1 MPLGGRYSALA
12 GGGRSSVGLVPRP
25 TRTRSAPPRPI
36 VRAVTEARLAEL
48 TVRDEHRLRRRVE
61 RLARVEDPEAQ
72 ARLDAELA
80 GAEAR
85 IARRRASVP
94 PVSYPPQLPVSE
106 RKDDLL
112 AAIRDHQVVVVAGET
127 GSGKTTQLPKICLEL
142 GRGVRG
148 AIAHTQPR
156 RLAARTVAERIAD
169 ELDVPLGEAVGYAVR
184 FSDRSRE
191 DTLVR
196 LVTDGLLL
204 AETQHDKLLRRYDT
218 IIVDEAHERSLNI
231 DFLLGYLARI
241 LPRRPDL
248 KVIITSATIDPE
260 RFSRHF
266 GGAPIVEVSG
276 RTYPVEVRYRPVAD
290 PEDPDRDQTDAI
302 GDAVEELLAEREGDV
317 LVFLSGEREIRD
329 TADALTGRLRA
340 DIDVLPL
347 YARLSTREQQ
357 RVFKPH
363 GGRRVVLAT
372 NVAETSLTVPG
383 IRYVVDPGTARISRY
398 SARLKVQ
405 RLPIE
410 PISQASADQRKG
422 RCGRVAE
429 GICVRL
435 FTEEDF
441 EERPRFTDPEILRTN
456 LASVILQMA
465 AAGLG
470 DIEDFPFLDPPD
482 RRQVRDGVRLLQE
495 LAAFDGDERL
505 TPLGRRL
512 AQLPVDPRL
521 GRMVLEADAHGCA
534 GEVIVIAA
542 ALSIQDPRER
552 PADKR
557 AAADQSHARFS
568 DEQSDFIAFLNL
580 WRYLREQQRALS
592 GNQFRKRCH
601 AEFLHHLRVR
611 EWQDLVGQLRQ
622 AAKGVGIAFTQPTS
636 SASRGTQPTSSAST
650 GTQPTSSASTGNETP
665 AEPEPIHLALLSGLL
680 SHLGLKD
687 PSRREYQ
694 GARGARF
701 AIFPGSALARKPPTW
716 VMVAELVETS
726 RLWGRT
732 AAKIDPRWVEPLAE
746 HLIKRTYEEPHWERK
761 RGSVVATERATLYG
775 LPIVT
780 GRKVAYGRID
790 PDLSRGLFI
799 RRALVEGDWETR
811 HAFYAA
817 NRRLLEEV
825 EELEHRARRRDIV
838 VDDQALYDFYDARI
852 PADVV
857 SAAHFDRWWK
867 DERRRHPDRLDLT
880 REDLVGDA
888 AASLDQRALPEAWQ
902 QGEETMRLSYVFDP
916 GSERDGVTVHVPL
929 KRLPQLR
936 PIGFDWLVPA
946 LRLELITALI
956 RSLPKELRRQLV
968 PVPELAAAVLER
980 LQPRREPVLDALACE
995 LERMR
1000 GVRIPRDAWDLDRL
1014 PPHLRMTFRVE
1025 DERGALVA
1033 EGSDL
1038 DALREQV
1045 RPRLREELSAAASP
1059 LAAHGLREWTIGT
1072 LPKVVALPGTGRA
1085 VRGYPALV
1093 DEGDAVGVRVLET
1106 PEAQREAM
1114 RLGTRKLIALNV
1126 PSPIRSVQGGLGN
1139 AAQLALA
1146 AAPHGRPRAVLE
1158 DATLAALE
1166 GLIAAA
1172 GGPAWD
1178 EAGFARLRAHVA
1190 GNLVDTTTR
1199 AVERVVA
1206 ILDAAREVERRLE
1219 PLASAGLAPARADV
1233 ESQLRRLVHPGFVT
1247 ATGVERLADVE
1258 RYLRAAARRLERLPN
1273 APAPDLDRM
1282 RAVHEL
1288 EAALERRLESWPAG
1302 RPVPAALREVPWLL
1316 EELRVSHFA
1325 QALGTRGQVS
1335 SKRIRKAIDE
1345 AA

>member
-1 MPLGGRYSALA
+1 MSA
-12 GGGRSSVGLVPRP
+12 
-25 TRTRSAPPRPI
+25 
-36 VRAVTEARLAEL
+36 VRLPEL
-48 TVRDEHRLRRRVE
+48 TVRDEHRLRRRVG
-61 RLARVEDPEAQ
+61 RLAHTRDPEAQ
-72 ARLDAELA
+72 ARLDAEIA
-80 GAEAR
+80 AAEAR
-85 IARRRASVP
+85 IARRRAAVP
-94 PVSYPPQLPVSE
+94 AISYPPQLPVSE

-169 ELDVPLGEAVGYAVR
+169 ELGVQLGEAVGYAVR
-184 FSDRSRE
+184 FSDRSGE

-196 LVTDGLLL
+196 LMTDGLLL
-204 AETQHDKLLRRYDT
+204 AETQRDTMLRRYDT

-248 KVIITSATIDPE
+248 KLIVTSATIDPE

-266 GGAPIVEVSG
+266 GGAPVVEVSG

-302 GDAVEELLAEREGDV
+302 GDAVEELLREREGDV
-317 LVFLSGEREIRD
+317 LVFLSGEREISD
-329 TADALTGRLRA
+329 TDDALTGRLRA
-340 DIDVLPL
+340 EIEVLPP

-357 RVFKPH
+357 RVFKRSDPH
-363 GGRRVVLAT
+363 PPRRVVLAT

-410 PISQASADQRKG
+410 AISQASADQRKG
-422 RCGRVAE
+422 RCGRVAD

-435 FTEEDF
+435 YAEEDF
-441 EERPRFTDPEILRTN
+441 DERPRFTDPEILRTN

-470 DIEDFPFLDPPD
+470 EIEDFPFLDPPD

-495 LAAFDGDERL
+495 LAALDDAETL

-521 GRMVLEADAHGCA
+521 ARMVLEADRLGCA

-552 PADKR
+552 PAEKR
-557 AAADQSHARFS
+557 EAADQSHARFS

-622 AAKGVGIAFTQPTS
+622 AAKGVGIALTQPTS
-636 SASRGTQPTSSAST
+636 SASAGDQ
-650 GTQPTSSASTGNETP
+650 TP
-665 AEPEPIHLALLSGLL
+665 AEPEAIHVALLAGLL

-687 PSRREYQ
+687 TVRREYQ

-701 AIFPGSALARKPPTW
+701 AIFPGSALARKPPSW
-716 VMVAELVETS
+716 VMVAELVETA

-732 AAKIDPRWVEPLAE
+732 AARIDPRWVEPLAE
-746 HLIKRTYEEPHWERK
+746 HLIKRTYEEPHWERD
-761 RGSVVATERATLYG
+761 RASVVATERATLYG
-775 LPIVT
+775 LPIVA

-790 PDLSRGLFI
+790 PELSRSEFI

-811 HAFYAA
+811 HAFNAA
-817 NRRLLEEV
+817 NRRLVEEV

-857 SAAHFDRWWK
+857 SGAHFDRWWK
-867 DERRRHPDRLDLT
+867 GERRHRPGRLDLT

-888 AASLDQRALPEAWQ
+888 ADALDQRALPEAWR
-902 QGEETMRLSYVFDP
+902 QGDMTMRLSYVFDP
-916 GSERDGVTVHVPL
+916 GSVRDGVTVHVPL
-929 KRLPQLR
+929 KWLPQLE

-946 LRLELITALI
+946 LRLELVTALI
-956 RSLPKELRRQLV
+956 RSLPKDLRRPLV
-968 PVPELAAAVLER
+968 PVPEVAAAVLGR
-980 LQPRREPVLDALACE
+980 LEPRREPVLDALARE
-995 LERMR
+995 LGRMR
-1000 GVRIPRDAWDLDRL
+1000 GVRIPRAAWDLDRL
-1014 PPHLRMTFRVE
+1014 PAHLRMTFRVE

-1038 DALREQV
+1038 EAVRDQV
-1045 RPRLREELSAAASP
+1045 RPRLREALSAAAAP
-1059 LAAHGLREWTIGT
+1059 LEAHGLREWTIGT
-1072 LPKVVALPGTGRA
+1072 LPRVVALPGTGQS
-1085 VRGYPALV
+1085 VRGHPALV
-1093 DEGDAVGVRVLET
+1093 DEGDTVGVRVLET
-1106 PEAQREAM
+1106 PAAQREAM

-1126 PSPIRSVQGGLGN
+1126 PSPIRSVQGRLGN

-1146 AAPHGRPRAVLE
+1146 AAPHGSPRAVLE

-1190 GNLVDTTTR
+1190 GNLVETT
-1199 AVERVVA
+1199 AQVVARVAA

-1219 PLASAGLAPARADV
+1219 PLAASAALAPAREDV
-1233 ESQLRRLVHPGFVT
+1233 QRQLRRLVHPGFVT

-1288 EAALERRLESWPAG
+1288 EAALERRLDSWPAG
-1302 RPVPAALREVPWLL
+1302 RPVPAALREVRWLL

-1335 SKRIRKAIDE
+1335 SKRIRKLLSA
-1345 AA
+1345 